1 MTGKRLLLRW
11 GVAAA
16 LGISPALADALAAA
30 GLQQRTVWDAVYT
43 DAQAKRGAA
52 VYDASC
58 ASCHGADL
66 AGADVAPPL
75 SGFEF
80 GSNWDGQTLDAL
92 VERIRRSMPQGAPG
106 SLTRQESVDVVAF
119 MLSKGGLPAGPSE
132 LGVQADA
139 LARINYRALKP

>member
-1 MTGKRLLLRW
+1 MTGKCLLPRW
-11 GVAAA
+11 GVAGA
-16 LGISPALADALAAA
+16 LGIASALAYAPVKA
-30 GLQQRTVWDAVYT
+30 GGQQRTVWDAVYT
-43 DAQAKRGAA
+43 DAQARRGGA

-66 AGADVAPPL
+66 AGADVAPAL

-80 GSNWDGQTLDAL
+80 GSNWDGQTLDTL

-132 LGVQADA
+132 LGAQAYA